1 MTPKLPAS
9 SHKCCD
15 TRPPAAVPKRPSGR
29 SRSPRIDRSTITS
42 PATRP
47 WTQISP
53 GARGTTA
60 PTTTAHPHNHSP
72 PTLTTA
78 PVQISSTVDPRCR
91 SSSSAGECRSMADT
105 LAFKR
110 EERRR
115 EPRAATMSPPIGW
128 LSDCAGFAVS
138 GRRRRLALPP
148 ARHPG
153 VAARTATAKTVR
165 PRARAGGLRDRHRA
179 SFRLGCPA
187 EEVRSLDRVHRT
199 ASDRRPRRR
208 HGPAQS
214 ARRGCPLGRL
224 SLEVRPA

>member
-1 MTPKLPAS
+1 MRIRTRAATDHPGRWRYTRRGLCPRRPAQRG
-9 SHKCCD
+9 
-15 TRPPAAVPKRPSGR
+15 TAAAIFPRAPPIYR
-29 SRSPRIDRSTITS
+29 
-42 PATRP
+42 PATSR
-47 WTQISP
+47 
-53 GARGTTA
+53 
-60 PTTTAHPHNHSP
+60 
-72 PTLTTA
+72 
-78 PVQISSTVDPRCR
+78 SSTVDPRCR

-187 EEVRSLDRVHRT
+187 EAVRSLDRVHRT